1 MNTDSKMNFDFVKS
15 ASAAGLNHQW
25 NLVSHYVLHKT
36 NYPGMTVSETIAF
49 RDALKVELDYRW
61 ENGDK
66 QAFEEMIARTFGR

>member
-1 MNTDSKMNFDFVKS
+1 
-15 ASAAGLNHQW
+15 
-25 NLVSHYVLHKT
+25 
-36 NYPGMTVSETIAF
+36 MTVSETIAF